1 MRGRSGG
8 PDLATSYT
16 FLVKEGDCGWKK
28 SPLKWECLG
37 EREGCVCVCY
47 HIGGNYLNLSILNFE
62 LDIKELDIKD
72 H

>member
-1 MRGRSGG
+1 MEEESSKVGVFGGKGR
-8 PDLATSYT
+8 
-16 FLVKEGDCGWKK
+16 V
-28 SPLKWECLG
+28 
-37 EREGCVCVCY
+37 CVCVCY